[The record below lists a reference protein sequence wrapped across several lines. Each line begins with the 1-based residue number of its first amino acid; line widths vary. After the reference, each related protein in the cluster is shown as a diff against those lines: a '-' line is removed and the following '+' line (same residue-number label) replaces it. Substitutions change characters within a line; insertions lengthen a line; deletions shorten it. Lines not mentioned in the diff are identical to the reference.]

1 MALTLYER
9 QNFNR
14 SKLKVFADDKFKLL
28 RMMTFVLNRVTTFLE
43 KEKMLVASIFSFAH
57 NIFKGFLSRVV
68 KSRDCVAKS

>member
-28 RMMTFVLNRVTTFLE
+28 RMMIFVLNRVD
-43 KEKMLVASIFSFAH
+43 
-57 NIFKGFLSRVV
+57 NIFGKGENAGCQHFLLCSQYFQRFFYPG
-68 KSRDCVAKS
+68 S